1 MAAHGEQDGPLI
13 MRKVEVRAV
22 PARVKTAVAYLIE
35 QKADLALAAAAAGLT
50 VRELRRQM
58 GKPEVRR
65 YSLEQRALALD
76 AFCLGSPAA
85 LTEIRDTSENSMA
98 RVQAIRTGEILRTG
112 AIEDEVTAQRR
123 GPGLQIVI
131 VQPSGAK
138 ELVPMM
144 PTVPMLD
151 TLPAPEPEPVPVIPA
166 EDDAPCERERP

>member
-1 MAAHGEQDGPLI
+1 
-13 MRKVEVRAV
+13 
-22 PARVKTAVAYLIE
+22 VKTAVEFLLT

-65 YSLEQRALALD
+65 YSLEQRQIALE

-98 RVQAIRTGEILRTG
+98 RVQAVKAGEQLRVG
-112 AIEDEVTAQRR
+112 AIEDEATAQRR

-131 VQPSGAK
+131 VQPGGAK
-138 ELVPMM
+138 ELVPMT
-144 PTVPMLD
+144 PSVPLLD
-151 TLPAPEPEPVPVIPA
+151 VTPAPETVPVIPGDM
-166 EDDAPCERERP
+166 E